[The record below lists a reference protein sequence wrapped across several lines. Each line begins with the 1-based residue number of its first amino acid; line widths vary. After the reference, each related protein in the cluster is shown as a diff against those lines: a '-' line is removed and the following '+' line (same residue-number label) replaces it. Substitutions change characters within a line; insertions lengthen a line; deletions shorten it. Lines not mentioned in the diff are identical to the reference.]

1 MPDWDA
7 LDFNRRLA
15 AAVDAHDRTQVEDL
29 CAQLIAHVHRSD
41 DLYPA
46 RHARTVLRQLR
57 RKRCFDLMTT
67 IADVLLQ
74 SGQRD
79 PLVRCE
85 YAQALTDRGMP
96 GAATEL
102 LLALVDEAE
111 DSALHAEALG
121 MLGRAY
127 KQMSLAAEVHGSSR
141 HRELLAAA
149 VHAYGRT
156 YRADPAGCAWHG
168 INAAALV
175 RYAERHGVGV
185 AAPFDTGAVARRV
198 FEEVEARYYD
208 PEISSGPWDAALA
221 AEAGLILDLPEEAV
235 GWMHRYAADG
245 RVDAFELAST
255 LRQLTEVWQLDA
267 STEPGNR
274 LLPIL
279 RAQMLTRE
287 QGASLELTA
296 TDAGSVATA
305 EPDADLEK
313 VLGDAGVVTYSWYRQ
328 GLLRSR
334 AVALLRHHS
343 GRAVGTGFLVRG
355 ADLHDGWSEHGTV
368 LVTNSHV
375 VSPEPFAE
383 DTLTPEQA
391 LVTFQAGAADAS
403 VPAEATVEEALWS
416 SPPRELDCTVLRL
429 SADVGDIEPCPI
441 TPFRPRLDGKQRV
454 YVIGHPEGRELSYSI
469 DDNLL
474 LDYDESVIHYRAPTE
489 HGSSGSPV
497 FNRDWEVMGLH
508 HAGRSDMQ
516 RLHGD
521 DGTYPANEGIWIQ
534 AIRTAIEEV

>member
-1 MPDWDA
+1 MTVWDFRE
-7 LDFNRRLA
+7 FNRRLA
-15 AAVDAHDRTQVEDL
+15 VAVDAHDRKQIEELCTQLV
-29 CAQLIAHVHRSD
+29 AHVHRSD
-41 DLYPA
+41 ELYPA
-46 RHARTVLRQLR
+46 RQARAVLRHLR
-57 RKRCFDLMTT
+57 RKRYFDLMTT

-79 PLVRCE
+79 PAVRCE

-96 GAATEL
+96 GAAAEL
-102 LLALVDEAE
+102 LRALVNESDDPAV
-111 DSALHAEALG
+111 HAEVLG

-127 KQMSLAAEVHGSSR
+127 KQMSLAAEVQGSAR

-149 VHAYGRT
+149 VDAYGRT
-156 YRADPAGCAWHG
+156 YRSDPAGCAWHG
-168 INAAALV
+168 INAAALA
-175 RYAERHGVGV
+175 RYAERHDVDIG
-185 AAPFDTGAVARRV
+185 APFDAGGVARSV
-198 FEEVEARYYD
+198 FEDVESRYHD
-208 PEISSGPWDAALA
+208 PEAPSGPWDAALA
-221 AEAGLILDLPEEAV
+221 AEAGLILDMPEETV
-235 GWMHRYAADG
+235 TWMQRYAADG
-245 RVDAFELAST
+245 RADAFELAST

-267 STEPGNR
+267 STEPGSR
-274 LLPIL
+274 LLPII
-279 RAQMLTRE
+279 RSQMMTRE

-296 TDAGSVATA
+296 VDAGSVATA
-305 EPDADLEK
+305 EPDSDFEK

-334 AVALLRHHS
+334 AVALLRHRS

-355 ADLHDGWSEHGTV
+355 ADLQERWSGYGTV

-375 VSPEPFAE
+375 VSPEPFAA

-391 LVTFQAGAADAS
+391 VVSFQAVS
-403 VPAEATVEEALWS
+403 VDVSPAESAVEEALWS

-429 SADVGDIEPCPI
+429 SSEIEDIEPCPI

-474 LDYDESVIHYRAPTE
+474 LDYDDSVIHYRAPTE

-508 HAGRSDMQ
+508 HAGRSDMR
-516 RLHGD
+516 RLHGEA
-521 DGTYPANEGIWIQ
+521 GTYPANEGIWIQ
-534 AIRTAIEEV
+534 AIRTAIGES

>member
-1 MPDWDA
+1 MMDWNEI
-7 LDFNRRLA
+7 DFNRRLA
-15 AAVDAHDRTQVEDL
+15 AAVDVHDREQVEDL
-29 CAQLIAHVHRSD
+29 CRQLVAHVHRSEN
-41 DLYPA
+41 LYPA
-46 RHARTVLRQLR
+46 GPARTVLRQLR
-57 RKRCFDLMTT
+57 RKRCFELMTT
-67 IADVLLQ
+67 IADALLQ

-79 PLVRCE
+79 PSIRCE

-96 GAATEL
+96 GAAAEL
-102 LLALVDEAE
+102 LLGMVDESE
-111 DSALHAEALG
+111 NPALHAEALG

-127 KQMSLAAEVHGSSR
+127 KQMSLATEIGGSSR
-141 HRELLAAA
+141 HRELVAAA
-149 VHAYGRT
+149 VDAYGRT
-156 YRADPAGCAWHG
+156 YQSDPAGCAWHG
-168 INAAALV
+168 INAAALL

-185 AAPFDTGAVARRV
+185 AAPFDASGVARRV
-198 FEEVEARYYD
+198 LEEVETRYYD
-208 PEISSGPWDAALA
+208 PETSSSPWDAALA

-235 GWMHRYAADG
+235 SWMQRYAADG
-245 RVDAFELAST
+245 RADAFELAST

-267 STEPGNR
+267 STEPGDR

-296 TDAGSVATA
+296 GDAGSAATA
-305 EPDADLEK
+305 EPDSAFEK

-334 AVALLRHHS
+334 AVALLRHRS
-343 GRAVGTGFLVRG
+343 GRPVGTGFLVRG
-355 ADLHDGWSEHGTV
+355 ADLLERWSEHGTV

-375 VSPEPFAE
+375 VSPAPFAE

-391 LVTFQAGAADAS
+391 LVSFQAGDADAAS
-403 VPAEATVEEALWS
+403 PAEVAVDEALWS
-416 SPPRELDCTVLRL
+416 SPPLELDCTVLSL
-429 SADVGDIEPCPI
+429 TGGVTDIEPCPI
-441 TPFRPRLDGKQRV
+441 TRFRPRLDGQQRV

-474 LDYDESVIHYRAPTE
+474 LDYDDSVIHYRAPTE

-508 HAGRSDMQ
+508 HAGRSDMR
-516 RLHGD
+516 RLHGE
-521 DGTYPANEGIWIQ
+521 DGTYPANEGIWIE
-534 AIRTAIEEV
+534 AIRTALGEA